1 MKLNISCIFFHF
13 LSHFVIQIHSTVIY
27 QNLKFALKKTK
38 QNLKHSSSQNWTGQ
52 MCSGCKQGLILSF
65 GFFFFCLCFV
75 FIILNSISSVF
86 SPFQM
91 AARSSGVS
99 IPRHSSHPTK
109 VPLNKLKLML
119 SQLHLIKKCSVMVA
133 AASAYSEEYSELSQV
148 PTSWDYMRR
157 GSINM
162 RCSS

>member
-65 GFFFFCLCFV
+65 GFFFFVFVCLY
-75 FIILNSISSVF
+75 
-86 SPFQM
+86 
-91 AARSSGVS
+91 
-99 IPRHSSHPTK
+99 H
-109 VPLNKLKLML
+109 
-119 SQLHLIKKCSVMVA
+119 SQLDLLSVLTISNGCQKLWRLYPQAFKPSYKSATEQTQAYVESITPDKEMQCDGGCSL
-133 AASAYSEEYSELSQV
+133 SLQWGIQWTIPGSYELRLHEKRV
-148 PTSWDYMRR
+148 Y
-157 GSINM
+157 
-162 RCSS
+162 